1 MEKLAMS
8 VSDMQKALGIGR
20 PLAYQLVNRADF
32 PAIRIGKKIVIPVDS
47 LKRWLEQNGN
57 REIEL

>member
-32 PAIRIGKKIVIPVDS
+32 PAIRIGKKIVIPVDG
-47 LKRWLEQNGN
+47 LKRWLEQNEN